1 MQGVGNRA
9 MATETAA
16 VKAKGG
22 GAPGGRPPAQ
32 GLAVPQ
38 HRFETGDGRKD
49 FMIERDGVAYAGTHL
64 IIDLYGASGIDDI
77 AHVEATLTECVEAA
91 GATMLHIHLHHFTP
105 NNGVSGV
112 AVLAES
118 HISIHSWP
126 ETGYAA
132 LDVFMCG
139 QADPHRTIAVLRR
152 AFNPDRIEVSE
163 HLRGGGQ

>member
-1 MQGVGNRA
+1 
-9 MATETAA
+9 MATELAA
-16 VKAKGG
+16 LEPQRGED
-22 GAPGGRPPAQ
+22 RPSGSSQATPR
-32 GLAVPQ
+32 

-49 FMIERDGVAYAGTHL
+49 FMIERDGQAYAGTHL
-64 IIDLYGASGIDDI
+64 IVDLYGASRIDDI
-77 AHVEATLTECVEAA
+77 AHVEATLTECVAAA
-91 GATMLHIHLHHFTP
+91 GATLLHIHLHHFTP

-139 QADPHRTIAVLRR
+139 HADPHRTIDVLRR
-152 AFNPDRIEVSE
+152 AFRPDRVEVSE

>member
-1 MQGVGNRA
+1 
-9 MATETAA
+9 MATKTAA
-16 VKAKGG
+16 WKPQSGEEQFI
-22 GAPGGRPPAQ
+22 RPVESDRAAS
-32 GLAVPQ
+32 LD
-38 HRFETGDGRKD
+38 RFETGDGRKD
-49 FMIERDGVAYAGTHL
+49 FMIERDGMAYAGTHL

-77 AHVEATLTECVEAA
+77 AHVESTLTDCVKAA
-91 GATMLHIHLHHFTP
+91 GATLLHIHLHHFTP

-139 QADPHRTIAVLRR
+139 HADPHRTIDVLRR
-152 AFNPDRIEVSE
+152 AFRPERIEVSE
-163 HLRGGGQ
+163 HLRGGGS

>member
-1 MQGVGNRA
+1 
-9 MATETAA
+9 MATQSAA
-16 VKAKGG
+16 LEPQRGG
-22 GAPGGRPPAQ
+22 DRQSGPSQ
-32 GLAVPQ
+32 DTPQ

-49 FMIERDGVAYAGTHL
+49 FMIERNGEAYAGTHL
-64 IIDLYGASGIDDI
+64 IVDLYGASRIDDI
-77 AHVEATLTECVEAA
+77 AHVEATLTECVAAA
-91 GATMLHIHLHHFTP
+91 GATLLHIHLHHFTP

-139 QADPHRTIAVLRR
+139 QADPHRTIDVLQR
-152 AFNPDRIEVSE
+152 AFRPDRIEVSE